1 MENTRIHKSSYID
14 SLNDSII
21 VVITF
26 GNLWSRLLSIDK
38 GETVVNLVDH
48 RALWLEVSGM
58 VATFSILFMMY
69 LFTVNN
75 PFFGSC
81 SGSSIL
87 IEISMGISF
96 ESDLSISPI
105 L

>member
-1 MENTRIHKSSYID
+1 MD
-14 SLNDSII
+14 SLIDYFI
-21 VVITF
+21 VVITLC
-26 GNLWSRLLSIDK
+26 NLWSGLLSIDK

-58 VATFSILFMMY
+58 VAIFSIVFMMY

>member
-1 MENTRIHKSSYID
+1 MD
-14 SLNDSII
+14 SLIDYFI
-21 VVITF
+21 VVITLC
-26 GNLWSRLLSIDK
+26 NLWSGLLSIDK
-38 GETVVNLVDH
+38 GETVVNLVNH

-75 PFFGSC
+75 PFFSSC

-105 L
+105 